1 MHINLKWI
9 KLRFIAFF
17 CFFVVVFSL
26 GLVSIRIKKIVWFSF
41 ISSSLTKKLIE
52 LRTGHPTSCIVLWFQ
67 VNDKSRGYINKLVVT
82 CLRSGLN
89 KPFRD
94 LQKPERTPIRALR
107 TSSSGRLE
115 FNECNLVCLSN

>member
-1 MHINLKWI
+1 M
-9 KLRFIAFF
+9 
-17 CFFVVVFSL
+17 
-26 GLVSIRIKKIVWFSF
+26 VSFRIKTSICFGF

-52 LRTGHPTSCIVLWFQ
+52 LRIGNLTSCNVLWFQ

-107 TSSSGRLE
+107 TSSSGRLD
-115 FNECNLVCLSN
+115 FNVIWFA